1 MMTPTLSTYT
11 YCQASVVL
19 SYVSNIQSINYMH
32 SVTVV
37 NWSST
42 FADNIGCTIKKLDI
56 PVRPS
61 DPGDRMPCTFVRLDE
76 VELGSRGLL
85 VWPYNQIF
93 AVSVRLIQSRC
104 CIT

>member
-1 MMTPTLSTYT
+1 M
-11 YCQASVVL
+11 VL
-19 SYVSNIQSINYMH
+19 PCVSNIQSINHMH